1 MSEFLDG
8 LPVWLSDLLI
18 LSTAAFAGLLGY
30 SLLRTALRLAMPA
43 ATRFVVDPLVARC
56 RAPAGVLLP
65 LIGFHLALPLTTL
78 DAELEWVRNASRIA
92 LIITVTW
99 LVSRL
104 VRFGEDVILSR
115 LALETA
121 DNLRARAVQ
130 TQFRI
135 LRHVVNTLIVVLGIT
150 GVLLS
155 IERFRE
161 FGAGLLASAGIA
173 SIVIGFAAQRTL
185 GNLFAGFQIAISQPI
200 RFDDVLVVD
209 GEWGRVE
216 EITLT
221 YVVLRIW
228 DLRRLVVPISYFL
241 EKPFQNW
248 TRTSADIIGAVNLY
262 LDYTVDVAAVRTEL
276 ERIVSGN
283 ELWDGKV
290 CNLQVTDADAKGV
303 TLRALVSASNSGAVW
318 DLRCQVREQLIGF
331 VQREFPEA
339 LPRLRA
345 SVDRAEPDQ

>member
-8 LPVWLSDLLI
+8 LPVWLADLLI
-18 LSTAAFAGLLGY
+18 LSATASAGLLAY
-30 SLLRTALRLAMPA
+30 ALLRTVLRLAMPA
-43 ATRFVVDPLVARC
+43 ATRFVVDPLLERC
-56 RAPAGVLLP
+56 RGPAGVLLP

-92 LIITVTW
+92 LIVTVTW
-99 LVSRL
+99 LVARL

-115 LALETA
+115 LELETA

-135 LRHVVNTLIVVLGIT
+135 LRNVVNTLIVVLGIT

-185 GNLFAGFQIAISQPI
+185 GNLFAGFQIALTQPI
-200 RFDDVLVVD
+200 RFDDVLVVE

-262 LDYTVDVAAVRTEL
+262 LDYTVDVAAVRAEL

-283 ELWDGKV
+283 ELWNGKV
-290 CNLQVTDADAKGV
+290 CNLQVTEADEKGV
-303 TLRALVSASNSGAVW
+303 TLRALVSAGNSGAVW

-345 SVDRAEPDQ
+345 SLDRAEPDQ

>member
-1 MSEFLDG
+1 MSEFFDG
-8 LPVWLSDLLI
+8 LPVWLADLLI
-18 LSTAAFAGLLGY
+18 LGAAASAGLLAY
-30 SLLRTALRLAMPA
+30 ALLRTVLLLAMPA
-43 ATRFVVDPLVARC
+43 ATRFVVDPLVERS

-78 DAELEWVRNASRIA
+78 DAELEWVRGASRIA

-99 LVSRL
+99 LIARL

-115 LALETA
+115 LQLDSA

-135 LRHVVNTLIVVLGIT
+135 LRNVVNTLIVVLGIT

-185 GNLFAGFQIAISQPI
+185 GNLFAGFQIAVTQPI
-200 RFDDVLVVD
+200 RFDDVLVVE

-262 LDYTVDVAAVRTEL
+262 LDYTVDVAAVRAEL

-283 ELWDGKV
+283 ELWNGKV
-290 CNLQVTDADAKGV
+290 CNLQVTEADAKGV

-345 SVDRAEPDQ
+345 SLDREEPDR

>member
-43 ATRFVVDPLVARC
+43 TTRFVVDPLVARC

-135 LRHVVNTLIVVLGIT
+135 LRHVVNTLIVVLGLT

-173 SIVIGFAAQRTL
+173 SIVLGFAAQRTL
-185 GNLFAGFQIAISQPI
+185 GNLFAGFQIAITQPI
-200 RFDDVLVVD
+200 RFDDVLVVE

-283 ELWDGKV
+283 ELWNGKV
-290 CNLQVTDADAKGV
+290 CNLQVTDADAQGV
-303 TLRALVSASNSGAVW
+303 TLRALVSSGNSGAVW

-345 SVDRAEPDQ
+345 SVDHAEGDR

>member
-1 MSEFLDG
+1 
-8 LPVWLSDLLI
+8 
-18 LSTAAFAGLLGY
+18 
-30 SLLRTALRLAMPA
+30 MPA

-173 SIVIGFAAQRTL
+173 SIVLGFAAQRTL
-185 GNLFAGFQIAISQPI
+185 GNLFAGFQIAITQPI
-200 RFDDVLVVD
+200 RFDDVLVVE

-262 LDYTVDVAAVRTEL
+262 LDYTVDVAAVRAEL

-303 TLRALVSASNSGAVW
+303 TLRALVSASSSGVAW

-345 SVDRAEPDQ
+345 SVDHAEGDR